1 MSQSPNHPIT
11 ESPNHPITFLPYLA
25 LAFGI
30 LAVSMAAILVRWA
43 NAPATVMGFW
53 RMFIASLVMTL
64 PVAVSGFRFQVPSSR
79 FEVHASRSTP
89 HASRFTSSSL
99 AALAGIF
106 FAFNLTA
113 WNVGA
118 LTTTAANVT
127 LLGNLSV
134 VWVPLAS
141 LWLFK
146 RTLRAVFWVGL
157 VCAMSGVVII
167 LSQDL
172 VAHPALGVGD
182 GFGIAAS
189 IVYTGYLLT
198 MERVRAGL
206 NALVAW
212 WISTTTSAVV
222 LLVLCFALGTPLT
235 GYPLT
240 SYAIF
245 VTMALANQI
254 GGFLSLNYALGY
266 VPAPILSTSMLAQP
280 VLTALFAIPLLGQ
293 SLGLVQILGGALV
306 MAGIVVAHRARV

>member
-1 MSQSPNHPIT
+1 VPQSPNHPIT
-11 ESPNHPITFLPYLA
+11 LLPYLA

-64 PVAVSGFRFQVPSSR
+64 PVAISGFGVRVQSSR
-79 FEVHASRSTP
+79 FEVHASRFTL
-89 HASRFTSSSL
+89 HASRFTPLSL
-99 AALAGIF
+99 AALAGVF

-113 WNVGA
+113 WNLGA

-146 RTLRAVFWVGL
+146 RTLRAAFWIGL

-182 GFGIAAS
+182 GFGIVAS

-198 MERVRAGL
+198 MERARA
-206 NALVAW
+206 NVSALVAW

-222 LLVLCFALGTPLT
+222 LLMLCLALGAPLT
-235 GYPLT
+235 GYPLA

-266 VPAPILSTSMLAQP
+266 VPAPIVSTSLLAQP

-293 SLGLVQILGGALV
+293 SLGLVQILGSVLV
-306 MAGIVVAHRARV
+306 MTGIVIAHRARV

>member
-1 MSQSPNHPIT
+1 MPQSPNHPIT
-11 ESPNHPITFLPYLA
+11 LLPYLA

-64 PVAVSGFRFQVPSSR
+64 PVAISGFGVRVQSSR
-79 FEVHASRSTP
+79 FEVHASRFTL
-89 HASRFTSSSL
+89 HASRFTPLSL
-99 AALAGIF
+99 AALAGVF

-113 WNVGA
+113 WNLGA

-127 LLGNLSV
+127 LLSNLSV

-157 VCAMSGVVII
+157 ICAMSGVVII

-198 MERVRAGL
+198 MERARA
-206 NALVAW
+206 NVSALVAW

-222 LLVLCFALGTPLT
+222 LLMLCLALGAPLT
-235 GYPLT
+235 GYPLA

-266 VPAPILSTSMLAQP
+266 VPAPIVSTSLLAQP

-293 SLGLVQILGGALV
+293 SLGLVQILGSVLV
-306 MAGIVVAHRARV
+306 MTGIVIAHRARV

>member
-1 MSQSPNHPIT
+1 VPQSPNHPIT
-11 ESPNHPITFLPYLA
+11 LLPYLA

-53 RMFIASLVMTL
+53 RMFLASLVTLL
-64 PVAVSGFRFQVPSSR
+64 PVVAYRR
-79 FEVHASRSTP
+79 RSTHYALCNMP
-89 HASRFTSSSL
+89 HVSRITLHASRFTPLSL
-99 AALAGIF
+99 AALAGVF

-113 WNVGA
+113 WNLGA

-146 RTLRAVFWVGL
+146 QRLRAAFWIGL
-157 VCAMSGVVII
+157 ICAMSGVVII

-198 MERVRAGL
+198 MERARA
-206 NALVAW
+206 NVSALVAW

-222 LLVLCFALGTPLT
+222 LLMLCLALGAPLT
-235 GYPLT
+235 GYPLA

-266 VPAPILSTSMLAQP
+266 VPAPIVSTSLLAQP

-293 SLGLVQILGGALV
+293 SLGLVQILGSVLV
-306 MAGIVVAHRARV
+306 MTGIVIAHRARV